1 MLVAVGGTRHEDNG
15 IAALVAAAALAGCTF
30 KSTEVRRA
38 ETPPPVVYQAPAPAV
53 VAPPAVVYQQ
63 QTVTSPGPTIA
74 YTVMGQS
81 QFNQAAV
88 QAANWCNVNHGT
100 GARLINRQRGTAG
113 DVVTFACTSS

>member
-1 MLVAVGGTRHEDNG
+1 MKTIG
-15 IAALVAAAALAGCTF
+15 IAVLAAATALAGCTF

-38 ETPPPVVYQAPAPAV
+38 ETPPPVMYQAPAPTV
-53 VAPPAVVYQQ
+53 VAPPAA
-63 QTVTSPGPTIA
+63 TATAPGPTIA

-100 GARLINRQRGTAG
+100 GARLIDRQRSTAG
-113 DVVTFACTSS
+113 DIVTFACTSS